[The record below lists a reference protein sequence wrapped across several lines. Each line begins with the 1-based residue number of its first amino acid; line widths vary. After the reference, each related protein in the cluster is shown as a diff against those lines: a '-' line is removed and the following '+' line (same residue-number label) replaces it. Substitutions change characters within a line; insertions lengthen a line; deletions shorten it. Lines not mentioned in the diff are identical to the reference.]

1 MSPKYSESPPS
12 FQSGI
17 RVLMLCS
24 AGIKDSALTIHGNLQ
39 AERLGKYFAESGLRF
54 RKIYSSDLQ
63 RAFKTATAIRL
74 AQPLPGC
81 DAAPETNLQ
90 VTALPILREQDFG
103 FYEGK
108 PFYARPRESKKSGKE
123 YHRAQHHDD
132 PDFKDVESK
141 ESMALRMST
150 FLQDHLAPAITSD
163 QSGLNSDIVV
173 VSHGIILSQLWKC
186 FLKLV
191 ARNSV
196 ALSPGLS
203 VGAGGITPL
212 EYLGG
217 WSNTGYLELEILKKE
232 TAAATDLA
240 VSTAAPPTPDP
251 YNANGDT
258 CPQLHQYKIIIKA
271 INGKEHLKGLKRT
284 RGVSSSKFDEGQ
296 KSIESFFKKRKT

>member
-1 MSPKYSESPPS
+1 MP
-12 FQSGI
+12 
-17 RVLMLCS
+17 CS

-39 AERLGKYFAESGLRF
+39 AERLGKYFAESGVRF

-81 DAAPETNLQ
+81 DAAPETKLQ

-108 PFYARPRESKKSGKE
+108 PFYARPRESKVSGKE
-123 YHRAQHHDD
+123 YHRAQHLDD

-150 FLQDHLAPAITSD
+150 FLQDHLAPAITNE
-163 QSGLNSDIVV
+163 QFGLNGDIVV

-186 FLKLV
+186 FLKVV
-191 ARNSV
+191 ARNSIT
-196 ALSPGLS
+196 LCPGLS
-203 VGAGGITPL
+203 VGDGGITAL

-232 TAAATDLA
+232 TAGTTELA
-240 VSTAAPPTPDP
+240 VSTAAPPIPDP
-251 YNANGDT
+251 SDADGDT

-296 KSIESFFKKRKT
+296 KSIESFFKKTKT